1 MIKKIAAYLFRKK
14 LVQFSKNVTR
24 TKAFVNYDWAK
35 SILLLF
41 ESNYSE
47 RNPETKRIIEQ
58 LQLDGKKV
66 TAIGYVEKKQIVTPA
81 YPDFRILY
89 TKDHNI
95 FQKPESSVLTFVQ
108 ENEFDLLIDITNREF
123 LPLMYVALYA
133 NAKCK
138 SGMKKSEADLFDFS
152 IDINEMLYEKELQ
165 IDDLEY
171 TFLFDQIIFYLK
183 SIQTN
188 D

>member
-1 MIKKIAAYLFRKK
+1 MFKKIAAYLFRKK
-14 LVQFSKNVTR
+14 LIQYKKNEIR
-24 TKAFVNYDWAK
+24 NKSFVSYDKAK

-47 RNPETKRIIEQ
+47 RNPETKKIIEQ
-58 LQLDGKKV
+58 LQIDGKKV
-66 TAIGYVEKKQIVTPA
+66 TAIGYVEKKEIVTPA
-81 YPDFRILY
+81 YPDFRILFN
-89 TKDHNI
+89 KDHNV
-95 FQKPESSVLTFVQ
+95 FQKPDASVLNFFQ

-123 LPLMYVALYA
+123 LPLMYVALFA
-133 NAKCK
+133 NARCK
-138 SGMKKSEADLFDFS
+138 AGMKKGGADLFDFS
-152 IDINEMLYEKELQ
+152 IDINEMLTEKELQ

-171 TFLFDQIIFYLK
+171 SFLFDQIIFYLK

>member
-1 MIKKIAAYLFRKK
+1 MFKKIATYLFRKK
-14 LVQFSKNVTR
+14 LGQFSKNDIR
-24 TKAFVNYDWAK
+24 NRAFVNYDKAK

-41 ESNYSE
+41 ESNFSE
-47 RNPETKRIIEQ
+47 RNPETKKIIEQ
-58 LQLDGKKV
+58 LQADGKKV

-95 FQKPESSVLTFVQ
+95 FQKPDAQVLSFVQ
-108 ENEFDLLIDITNREF
+108 ENEFDLLIDISSKEII
-123 LPLMYVALYA
+123 PLMYIALYA
-133 NAKCK
+133 NARCK
-138 SGMKKSEADLFDFS
+138 AGMKREMGDLFDFS
-152 IDINEMLYEKELQ
+152 IDISEMLTENEIQ
-165 IDDLEY
+165 TDDLAY
-171 TFLFDQIIFYLK
+171 TFLFEQIIFYLK